1 MTDTKN
7 FLENNM
13 KSRRIKMGLSQRE
26 CAKKLGVSL
35 VAYQN
40 WEHGICS
47 PKEDKMNMI
56 CDLFGF
62 NKEQIA

>member
-1 MTDTKN
+1 MDTKN

-13 KSRRIKMGLSQRE
+13 KSRRIEMGLSQRE

-47 PKEDKMNMI
+47 VSRTPSIYPAPFPKLNI
-56 CDLFGF
+56 PVTP
-62 NKEQIA
+62 